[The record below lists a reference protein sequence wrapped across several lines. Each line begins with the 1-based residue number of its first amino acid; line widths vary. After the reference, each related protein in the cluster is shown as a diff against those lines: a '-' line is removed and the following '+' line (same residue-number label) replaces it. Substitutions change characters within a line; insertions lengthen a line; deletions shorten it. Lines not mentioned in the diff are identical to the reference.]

1 MSPVLHI
8 HLLQG
13 DVLAV
18 MVFGSPVS
26 AERCQHVSYDGSRA
40 LSQGLAF
47 PHAGVV
53 WKQKPNLLVGE
64 KAQVWTVIYSEY
76 RLWVTKSCGQKPAM
90 KTV

>member
-53 WKQKPNLLVGE
+53 WK
-64 KAQVWTVIYSEY
+64 
-76 RLWVTKSCGQKPAM
+76 
-90 KTV
+90 